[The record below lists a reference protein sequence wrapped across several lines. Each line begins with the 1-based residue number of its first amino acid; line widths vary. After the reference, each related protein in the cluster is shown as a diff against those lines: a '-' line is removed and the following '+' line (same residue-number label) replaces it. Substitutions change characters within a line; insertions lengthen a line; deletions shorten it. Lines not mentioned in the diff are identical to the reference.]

1 VLERPDDEKSIMR
14 VAEQVK
20 ALCARFPVYA

>member
-1 VLERPDDEKSIMR
+1 VLERPGDGKNVAR
-14 VAEQVK
+14 VADQVK